1 MILPEIVIPYN
12 SNADKIDTEAPADT
26 PCGLWQRRC
35 ATTSALAGQDR
46 QKFFELAGLNM
57 LS

>member
-12 SNADKIDTEAPADT
+12 SSADKIDTEAPGDA
-26 PCGLWQRRC
+26 PCGLWQRSY
-35 ATTSALAGQDR
+35 ATACALAAQDS